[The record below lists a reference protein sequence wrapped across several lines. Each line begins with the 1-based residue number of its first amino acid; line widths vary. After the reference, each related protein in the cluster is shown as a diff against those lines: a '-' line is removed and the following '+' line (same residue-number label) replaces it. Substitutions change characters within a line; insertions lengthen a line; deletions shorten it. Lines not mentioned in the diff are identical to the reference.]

1 MALAATTASLGKIGR
16 YEVGEMV
23 GEGAMARVYRARDPD
38 IDRTVA
44 IKLLKEELCV
54 DKEYVNRFL
63 REARAAG
70 AISHPNIVTIFD
82 VGRHGDTPYITM
94 EFMDEKSL
102 GDVLAENAKL
112 SVKQVLT
119 LGMQLARALDH
130 AHRRGIVHRDV
141 KPDNILLMGGVQ
153 TVKITDF
160 GIARLDS
167 SDDLQKTNAGTVLGT
182 PRYMSPEQAA
192 GLSVDGRSDLF
203 SLGAILYELLT
214 GKKAFDSNNV
224 ATLIFQIM
232 HKDPPPIRTL
242 AAGRADRPAED
253 HGEAPRQARGSPVSD
268 RRRGGR
274 SARPRADLAG
284 RARRRGRAQQV
295 HFAARQMGGARRHRR
310 SPIVFTLSMIAVY
323 FVEARVI
330 RAQVL
335 GLRRRAGKIRRHPDR
350 RPGPQ
355 PELGAARALRAG
367 RARARLVRLSRRH
380 RPRPRRKGGDRPGS
394 GRQALHAAGERTPV
408 MQAEDLTASEVT
420 LPDGTAA
427 FLFDTPILF
436 QNTEIGRIYLGMD
449 RAGMDSVLR
458 STLLL
463 MSNLGVLTVLS
474 VIGMLYVFGGLLARP
489 IKLLSRTLHDFGA
502 GDLDRRISETRNDEI
517 GQLFTAFN
525 RMADGIHSRFGKN
538 AGDQIAQLD
547 AARLAALASSDDEID
562 ATLVTTSST
571 GVTARPPADDAAA
584 RRQRPRS

>member
-1 MALAATTASLGKIGR
+1 MQTIEKQTAQASPGKIGR
-16 YEVGEMV
+16 YEVDKLV

-44 IKLLKEELCV
+44 IKLLKDDLCV
-54 DKEYVNRFL
+54 DTEYVNRFL

-102 GDVLAENAKL
+102 TDVLAENTKL
-112 SVKQVLT
+112 SVKQVL
-119 LGMQLARALDH
+119 GFGIQLARALDH

-141 KPDNILLMGGVQ
+141 KPDNILLMEGGQ

-167 SDDLQKTNAGTVLGT
+167 SDDLQKTHAGTVLGT

-232 HKDPPPIRTL
+232 HKEPPPIRAITPDIPVGLQRIISKLL
-242 AAGRADRPAED
+242 AKRADHRFQNGGEVAE
-253 HGEAPRQARGSPVSD
+253 ALARELASISAQEEEE
-268 RRRGGR
+268 GR
-274 SARPRADLAG
+274 NKFISLRVKWAALAG
-284 RARRRGRAQQV
+284 TVIAV
-295 HFAARQMGGARRHRR
+295 
-310 SPIVFTLSMIAVY
+310 VFTLSMIAVY
-323 FVEARVI
+323 FVEAGVI

-335 GLRRRAGKIRRHPDR
+335 DS
-350 RPGPQ
+350 
-355 PELGAARALRAG
+355 GAALAKFVATQTAVPVLSQNWVPLELFVQDARERGSFDYLVVTDHEHVVKAATVQDLVGKPFTPPAG
-367 RARARLVRLSRRH
+367 AR
-380 RPRPRRKGGDRPGS
+380 
-394 GRQALHAAGERTPV
+394 PV
-408 MQAEDLTASEVT
+408 MQATDLTASEVT
-420 LPDGTAA
+420 LPNGTDA

-436 QNTEIGRIYLGMD
+436 QSTEIGRIYLGMD

-463 MSNLGVLTVLS
+463 MSNLGVLTVIS
-474 VIGMLYVFGGLLARP
+474 VIAMLYLFGGLLARP
-489 IKLLSRTLHDFGA
+489 FKLLRKSLHDFGA

-517 GQLFTAFN
+517 GQLFVSFN
-525 RMADGIHSRFGKN
+525 RMADGIHNRFGAKS
-538 AGDQIAQLD
+538 D
-547 AARLAALASSDDEID
+547 AEIARLDDARAAALASTEGDAD
-562 ATLVTTSST
+562 ATLITSAGSGAMRQVGTT
-571 GVTARPPADDAAA
+571 
-584 RRQRPRS
+584 

>member
-1 MALAATTASLGKIGR
+1 MQTIDKQTAQASPRKIGR
-16 YEVGEMV
+16 YEVDKLV

-38 IDRTVA
+38 IDRIVA
-44 IKLLKEELCV
+44 IKLLKDDLCV
-54 DKEYVNRFL
+54 DTEYVNRFL

-94 EFMDEKSL
+94 EFMDKKSL
-102 GDVLAENAKL
+102 TDVLAENTKL
-112 SVKQVLT
+112 SVKQVL
-119 LGMQLARALDH
+119 GFGIQLARALDH

-141 KPDNILLMGGVQ
+141 KPDNILLMEGGQ

-167 SDDLQKTNAGTVLGT
+167 SDDLQKTHAGTVLGT

-203 SLGAILYELLT
+203 SLGAILYELIT

-232 HKDPPPIRTL
+232 HKEPPPIRTITADIPVGLQRIISKLL
-242 AAGRADRPAED
+242 AKRADHRFQNGADVAE
-253 HGEAPRQARGSPVSD
+253 ALARELASISAQEEEE
-268 RRRGGR
+268 GR
-274 SARPRADLAG
+274 NRFTSLRVKWAALAG
-284 RARRRGRAQQV
+284 TAIAV
-295 HFAARQMGGARRHRR
+295 
-310 SPIVFTLSMIAVY
+310 VFTLSMIAVY

-335 GLRRRAGKIRRHPDR
+335 DS
-350 RPGPQ
+350 
-355 PELGAARALRAG
+355 GAALAKFVATQTAVPVLSQNWVPLELFVQDARERGSFDYLVVTDHERVVKAATVQDLVGKPFTPPAG
-367 RARARLVRLSRRH
+367 ARPVL
-380 RPRPRRKGGDRPGS
+380 
-394 GRQALHAAGERTPV
+394 QAS
-408 MQAEDLTASEVT
+408 DLTASEVT
-420 LPDGTAA
+420 LPNGTDA

-436 QNTEIGRIYLGMD
+436 QSTEIGRIYLGMD

-463 MSNLGVLTVLS
+463 MSNLGVLTVIS
-474 VIGMLYVFGGLLARP
+474 VIAMLYLFGGLLARP
-489 IKLLSRTLHDFGA
+489 FKLLRKSLHDFGA

-517 GQLFTAFN
+517 GQLFVSFN
-525 RMADGIHSRFGKN
+525 RMADGIHSRFGAKS
-538 AGDQIAQLD
+538 D
-547 AARLAALASSDDEID
+547 AEIARLDDARAAALALAEGDAD
-562 ATLVTTSST
+562 ATLVTTAGS
-571 GVTARPPADDAAA
+571 GAM
-584 RRQRPRS
+584 RQVGKT

>member
-1 MALAATTASLGKIGR
+1 MALAATPAGLSKIGR
-16 YEVGEMV
+16 YEVAELV

-44 IKLLKEELCV
+44 IKLLKDDLCV
-54 DKEYVNRFL
+54 DTEYVNRFL

-70 AISHPNIVTIFD
+70 AISHPNIVTIYD

-102 GDVLAENAKL
+102 GDVLSENAKM
-112 SVKQVLT
+112 SVKQMLA
-119 LGMQLARALDH
+119 LGIQLARALDH

-141 KPDNILLMGGVQ
+141 KPDNILMMGGGQ

-167 SDDLQKTNAGTVLGT
+167 ADDLQKTNAGTVLGT

-232 HKDPPPIRTL
+232 HKDPPPIRNLVPEVPVGLQRIVAKLL
-242 AAGRADRPAED
+242 AKRADHRFQTGQEVADALGRELSALTVQEE
-253 HGEAPRQARGSPVSD
+253 EAGHNKFMSLRVKWA
-268 RRRGGR
+268 
-274 SARPRADLAG
+274 AIAG
-284 RARRRGRAQQV
+284 TAIAV
-295 HFAARQMGGARRHRR
+295 
-310 SPIVFTLSMIAVY
+310 VFTLSMIAVY

-330 RAQVL
+330 RQQVL
-335 GLRRRAGKIRRHPDR
+335 DS
-350 RPGPQ
+350 
-355 PELGAARALRAG
+355 GAALAKFVATQTAVPVLSQNWVPLELFVQDAQQRGSFDYLVVTDHDHIVKAATVQDLVGKAFTPPAG
-367 RARARLVRLSRRH
+367 A
-380 RPRPRRKGGDRPGS
+380 
-394 GRQALHAAGERTPV
+394 QPV
-408 MQAEDLTASEVT
+408 MQAQDLSASEVT

-436 QNTEIGRIYLGMD
+436 QNTEIGRIYLGVD
-449 RAGMDSVLR
+449 RAGMNSVLR

-463 MSNLGVLTVLS
+463 MSNLGLLTVLS
-474 VIGMLYVFGGLLARP
+474 VVAMLWLFGALLARP
-489 IKLLSRTLHDFGA
+489 FKLLSRSLLDFGA

-517 GQLFTAFN
+517 GQLFAAFN
-525 RMADGIHSRFGKN
+525 RMADGIHSRFGKG
-538 AGDQIAQLD
+538 AEDQVAQLD
-547 AARLAALASSDDEID
+547 AARLSALSSSNEPVE

-571 GVTARPPADDAAA
+571 GVTRPPDETAA
-584 RRQRPRS
+584 RRQRA

>member
-1 MALAATTASLGKIGR
+1 MALAATPAGLSKIGR
-16 YEVGEMV
+16 YEVAELV

-44 IKLLKEELCV
+44 IKLLKDDLCV

-70 AISHPNIVTIFD
+70 AISHPNIVTIYD

-102 GDVLAENAKL
+102 GDVLSENAKM
-112 SVKQVLT
+112 SVKQMLA
-119 LGMQLARALDH
+119 LGIQLARALDH

-141 KPDNILLMGGVQ
+141 KPDNILMMGGGQ

-167 SDDLQKTNAGTVLGT
+167 ADDLQKTNAGTVLGT

-232 HKDPPPIRTL
+232 HKDPPPIRNLVPEVPVGLQRIVAKLL
-242 AAGRADRPAED
+242 AKRADHRFQTGQEVADALGRELSALTVQEE
-253 HGEAPRQARGSPVSD
+253 EAGHNKFMSLRVKWA
-268 RRRGGR
+268 
-274 SARPRADLAG
+274 AIAG
-284 RARRRGRAQQV
+284 TAIA
-295 HFAARQMGGARRHRR
+295 
-310 SPIVFTLSMIAVY
+310 IVFTLSMIAVY

-330 RAQVL
+330 RQQVL
-335 GLRRRAGKIRRHPDR
+335 DS
-350 RPGPQ
+350 
-355 PELGAARALRAG
+355 GAALAKFVATQTAVPVLSQNWVPLELFVQDAQQRGSFDYLVVTDHDHIVKAATVQDLVGKAFTPPAG
-367 RARARLVRLSRRH
+367 A
-380 RPRPRRKGGDRPGS
+380 
-394 GRQALHAAGERTPV
+394 QPV
-408 MQAEDLTASEVT
+408 MQAQDLSASEVT

-436 QNTEIGRIYLGMD
+436 QNTEIGRIYLGVD
-449 RAGMDSVLR
+449 RAGMNSVLR

-463 MSNLGVLTVLS
+463 MSNLGLLTVLS
-474 VIGMLYVFGGLLARP
+474 VVAMLWLFGGLLARP
-489 IKLLSRTLHDFGA
+489 FKLLSRSLLDFGA

-517 GQLFTAFN
+517 GQLFAAFN
-525 RMADGIHSRFGKN
+525 RMADGIHSRFGKG
-538 AGDQIAQLD
+538 AEDQVAQLD
-547 AARLAALASSDDEID
+547 AARLAAISSSSELVE

-571 GVTARPPADDAAA
+571 GVTRPPDETAA
-584 RRQRPRS
+584 RRQLA

>member
-1 MALAATTASLGKIGR
+1 MALAATPAGLSKIGR
-16 YEVGEMV
+16 YEVAELV

-44 IKLLKEELCV
+44 IKLLKDDLCV
-54 DKEYVNRFL
+54 DTEYVNRFL

-70 AISHPNIVTIFD
+70 AISHPNIVTIYD

-102 GDVLAENAKL
+102 GDVLSENAKM
-112 SVKQVLT
+112 SVKQMLA
-119 LGMQLARALDH
+119 LGIQLARALDH

-141 KPDNILLMGGVQ
+141 KPDNILMMGGGQ

-167 SDDLQKTNAGTVLGT
+167 ADDLQKTNAGTVLGT

-232 HKDPPPIRTL
+232 HKEPPPIRNLVPEVPVGLQRIVAKLL
-242 AAGRADRPAED
+242 AKRADHRFQTGQEVADALGRELSALTVQEE
-253 HGEAPRQARGSPVSD
+253 EAGHNKFMSLRVKWA
-268 RRRGGR
+268 
-274 SARPRADLAG
+274 AIAG
-284 RARRRGRAQQV
+284 TAIA
-295 HFAARQMGGARRHRR
+295 
-310 SPIVFTLSMIAVY
+310 IVFTLSMIAVY

-330 RAQVL
+330 RQQVL
-335 GLRRRAGKIRRHPDR
+335 DS
-350 RPGPQ
+350 
-355 PELGAARALRAG
+355 GAALAKFVATQTAVPVLSQNWVPLELFVQDAQQRGSFDYLVVTDHDHIVKAATVQDLVGKAFTPPAG
-367 RARARLVRLSRRH
+367 A
-380 RPRPRRKGGDRPGS
+380 
-394 GRQALHAAGERTPV
+394 QPV
-408 MQAEDLTASEVT
+408 MQAQDLSASEVT

-436 QNTEIGRIYLGMD
+436 QNTEIGRIYLGVD
-449 RAGMDSVLR
+449 RAGMNSVLR

-463 MSNLGVLTVLS
+463 MSNLGLLTVLS
-474 VIGMLYVFGGLLARP
+474 VVAMLWLFGALLARP
-489 IKLLSRTLHDFGA
+489 FKLLSRSLLDFGA

-517 GQLFTAFN
+517 GQLFAAFN
-525 RMADGIHSRFGKN
+525 RMADGIHSRFGKG
-538 AGDQIAQLD
+538 AEDQVAQLD
-547 AARLAALASSDDEID
+547 AARLAAISSSNEPVE

-571 GVTARPPADDAAA
+571 GVTRPPDETAA
-584 RRQRPRS
+584 RRQRA

>member
-1 MALAATTASLGKIGR
+1 MALAATSAGLTKIGR
-16 YEVGEMV
+16 YEVADLV

-44 IKLLKEELCV
+44 IKLLKDDLCV
-54 DKEYVNRFL
+54 DTEYVSRFL

-70 AISHPNIVTIFD
+70 AISHPNIVTIYD

-102 GDVLAENAKL
+102 GDVLSENAKL

-119 LGMQLARALDH
+119 LGIQLARALDH

-141 KPDNILLMGGVQ
+141 KPDNILLLEGVQ

-167 SDDLQKTNAGTVLGT
+167 ADDLQKTNAGTVLGT

-232 HKDPPPIRTL
+232 HKDPPPIRNLVPEVPVGLQRIVAKLL
-242 AAGRADRPAED
+242 AKRADHRFQTGQEVADALGRELTSLAVQEE
-253 HGEAPRQARGSPVSD
+253 EAGHNKFMSLRVKWA
-268 RRRGGR
+268 
-274 SARPRADLAG
+274 AIAG
-284 RARRRGRAQQV
+284 TAIAV
-295 HFAARQMGGARRHRR
+295 
-310 SPIVFTLSMIAVY
+310 VFTLSMIAVY

-330 RAQVL
+330 RQQVL
-335 GLRRRAGKIRRHPDR
+335 DS
-350 RPGPQ
+350 
-355 PELGAARALRAG
+355 GAALAKFVATQTAVPVLSQNWVPLELFVQDAQQRG
-367 RARARLVRLSRRH
+367 SFDYLVVTDH
-380 RPRPRRKGGDRPGS
+380 DHIVK
-394 GRQALHAAGERTPV
+394 AATVQDLVGKAFTPPSSAEPV
-408 MQAEDLTASEVT
+408 MQAQDLTASQVT

-436 QNTEIGRIYLGMD
+436 QNTEIGRIYLGVD
-449 RAGMDSVLR
+449 RAGMNSVLR

-463 MSNLGVLTVLS
+463 MSNLGLLTVLS
-474 VIGMLYVFGGLLARP
+474 VVAMLWLFGGLLARP
-489 IKLLSRTLHDFGA
+489 FKLLSRSLQDFGA

-517 GQLFTAFN
+517 GQLFSAFN
-525 RMADGIHSRFGKN
+525 RMADGIHSRFGKG
-538 AGDQIAQLD
+538 AEDQVAQLD
-547 AARLAALASSDDEID
+547 AARLAALSSSNEQVE

-571 GVTARPPADDAAA
+571 GVTRPPDETAA
-584 RRQRPRS
+584 RRQRA

>member
-1 MALAATTASLGKIGR
+1 MALAATPAGLSKIGR
-16 YEVGEMV
+16 YEVAELV

-44 IKLLKEELCV
+44 IKLLKDDLCV

-70 AISHPNIVTIFD
+70 AISHPNIVTIYD

-102 GDVLAENAKL
+102 GDVLSENAKM
-112 SVKQVLT
+112 SVKQVLA
-119 LGMQLARALDH
+119 LGIQLARALDH

-141 KPDNILLMGGVQ
+141 KPDNILMMGGGQ

-167 SDDLQKTNAGTVLGT
+167 ADDLQKTNAGTVLGT

-232 HKDPPPIRTL
+232 HKDPPPIRNLVPEVPVGLQRIVAKLL
-242 AAGRADRPAED
+242 AKRADHRFQTGQEVADALGRELSALTVQEE
-253 HGEAPRQARGSPVSD
+253 EAGHNKFMSLRVKWA
-268 RRRGGR
+268 
-274 SARPRADLAG
+274 AIAG
-284 RARRRGRAQQV
+284 TAIA
-295 HFAARQMGGARRHRR
+295 
-310 SPIVFTLSMIAVY
+310 IVFTLSMIAVY

-330 RAQVL
+330 RQQVL
-335 GLRRRAGKIRRHPDR
+335 DS
-350 RPGPQ
+350 
-355 PELGAARALRAG
+355 GAALAKFVATQTAVPVLSQNWVPLELFVQDAQQRGSFDYLVVTDHDHIVKAATVQDLVGKAFTPPAG
-367 RARARLVRLSRRH
+367 A
-380 RPRPRRKGGDRPGS
+380 
-394 GRQALHAAGERTPV
+394 QPV
-408 MQAEDLTASEVT
+408 MQAQDLSASEVT

-436 QNTEIGRIYLGMD
+436 QNTEIGRIYLGVD
-449 RAGMDSVLR
+449 RAGMNSVLR

-463 MSNLGVLTVLS
+463 MSNLGLLTVLS
-474 VIGMLYVFGGLLARP
+474 VVAMLWLFGGLLARP
-489 IKLLSRTLHDFGA
+489 FKLLSRSLLDFGA

-517 GQLFTAFN
+517 GQLFAAFN
-525 RMADGIHSRFGKN
+525 RMADGIHSRFGKG
-538 AGDQIAQLD
+538 AEDQVTQLD
-547 AARLAALASSDDEID
+547 AARLSALSSSNEPVE

-571 GVTARPPADDAAA
+571 GVTRPPDETAA
-584 RRQRPRS
+584 RRQRA

>member
-1 MALAATTASLGKIGR
+1 MALAATHAGLSKIGR

-44 IKLLKEELCV
+44 IKLLKDELCV

-70 AISHPNIVTIFD
+70 AISHPHIVTIFD

-102 GDVLAENAKL
+102 GDVLSENVKL

-119 LGMQLARALDH
+119 LGIQLARALDH

-153 TVKITDF
+153 TAKITDF

-203 SLGAILYELLT
+203 SLGAIFYELLT

-232 HKDPPPIRTL
+232 HKDPPPLRTTVPNVPVGLQRIVAKLL
-242 AAGRADRPAED
+242 AKRADHRFQTGAEVAD
-253 HGEAPRQARGSPVSD
+253 ALGRELTSLTAQEEEAGHNKFMSLRVKWA
-268 RRRGGR
+268 
-274 SARPRADLAG
+274 AIAG
-284 RARRRGRAQQV
+284 TAIAV
-295 HFAARQMGGARRHRR
+295 
-310 SPIVFTLSMIAVY
+310 VFTLSMIAVY

-335 GLRRRAGKIRRHPDR
+335 DS
-350 RPGPQ
+350 
-355 PELGAARALRAG
+355 GAALAKFVATQTAVPVLSQNWVPLELFVQD
-367 RARARLVRLSRRH
+367 ARERGSFDYLVVTDHDHVVKASTVQDLVGK
-380 RPRPRRKGGDRPGS
+380 PFTPPANV
-394 GRQALHAAGERTPV
+394 QPV
-408 MQAEDLTASEVT
+408 MQAQDLIASEVT

-436 QNTEIGRIYLGMD
+436 QKTEIGRIYLGMD

-463 MSNLGVLTVLS
+463 MSNLG
-474 VIGMLYVFGGLLARP
+474 LLDGAVRHSDVVPVRRPARP
-489 IKLLSRTLHDFGA
+489 SDQAPHQVPARF
-502 GDLDRRISETRNDEI
+502 RRGRS
-517 GQLFTAFN
+517 
-525 RMADGIHSRFGKN
+525 
-538 AGDQIAQLD
+538 
-547 AARLAALASSDDEID
+547 
-562 ATLVTTSST
+562 
-571 GVTARPPADDAAA
+571 RPPHL
-584 RRQRPRS
+584 RNPER